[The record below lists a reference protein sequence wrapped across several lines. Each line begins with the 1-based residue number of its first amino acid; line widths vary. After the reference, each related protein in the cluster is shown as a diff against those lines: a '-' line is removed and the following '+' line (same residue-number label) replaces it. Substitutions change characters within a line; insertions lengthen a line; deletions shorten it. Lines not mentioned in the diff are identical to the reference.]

1 MNDKFSKEIQTEIN
15 EILSRLEKWNNC
27 FDRSIEFYIDGW
39 AIYLREKNLYPR
51 CITIFKSYS
60 SNTYSIK
67 SFEVHLKDYNKE
79 EFNELFFANN
89 ISNQNKL
96 LEELNA
102 VIYGKDLIKRVSKIY
117 QNSL

>member
-1 MNDKFSKEIQTEIN
+1 MNDKFAEDIQTEIN
-15 EILSRLEKWNNC
+15 EILCKLEKWNNY
-27 FDRSIEFYIDGW
+27 FDKSVEFYIDGW

-51 CITIFKSYS
+51 CITIFKSYC

-67 SFEVHLKDYNKE
+67 SFEVHLKDYKKE
-79 EFNELFFANN
+79 EFNELYFTNN

-102 VIYGKDLIKRVSKIY
+102 VIYGKDLVKKVSKIY